1 MFIRNSTQAV
11 SHRLTASRSAKSQTR
26 RTTRRFYLRNRKR
39 ITRYGIVAANVILLA
54 VVTFFVVKSP
64 DSNSSAS
71 RSNATI
77 SPSSGETA
85 IAGPLDQVSSA
96 DIAVHI
102 ARTVGLPESNSVVNH
117 ADTVSAT
124 EAVAPADTS
133 VIAKPQVVSTALA
146 SKKDIRTYTVQAGDT
161 LGSIATKFG
170 VSSDS
175 IKWSNSLSGNSVTP
189 GKVLRLPPAGVNGVV
204 YTVARGDTPKSLAQ
218 KYTADENQIVSTNDA
233 EISGL
238 TPGDTILIPG
248 GVVQATRVA
257 ASNYYTS
264 TFAWGGSTPVYSANG
279 YDYGWCTWH
288 AANRRRETG
297 RPIPSNLGNA
307 ISWYYIA
314 KNMGMPVGD
323 TPAAG
328 AVLWHARLGGLG
340 HVAFVESINEDGSLK
355 VSDMNYPIWGR
366 VTYRTVPPSE
376 FGNYKFIY

>member
-1 MFIRNSTQAV
+1 M
-11 SHRLTASRSAKSQTR
+11 
-26 RTTRRFYLRNRKR
+26 RNRKR
-39 ITRYGIVAANVILLA
+39 IIRYGVVAANVVLLA
-54 VVTFFVVKSP
+54 AVTFFIVKAPTS
-64 DSNSSAS
+64 SNSAA
-71 RSNATI
+71 RSSATI
-77 SPSSGETA
+77 TPSDGETGV
-85 IAGPLDQVSSA
+85 AGPLDQVSSA

-102 ARTVGLPESNSVVNH
+102 ARTVGLPESTSVVNH

-124 EAVAPADTS
+124 ETVAPADTS

-146 SKKDIRTYTVQAGDT
+146 SKKDIRTYTTQAGDT
-161 LGSIATKFG
+161 LSSIATKFG
-170 VSSDS
+170 VTSDS
-175 IKWSNSLSGNSVTP
+175 IKWSNSITGNTIAP
-189 GKVLRLPPAGVNGVV
+189 GKTLRLPPAGVNGVV

-218 KYTADENQIVSTNDA
+218 KFTADENQIITTNDA

-238 TPGDTILIPG
+238 TPGDLILIPG
-248 GVVQATRVA
+248 GVVQSAPAATASASYYGA
-257 ASNYYTS
+257 AS
-264 TFAWGGSTPVYSANG
+264 FAWGGNAPVYSANG

-288 AANRRRETG
+288 AANRRREIG

-328 AVLWHARLGGLG
+328 AVLWHARMGGFG
-340 HVAFVESINEDGSLK
+340 HVAFVESINPDGSLQ

>member
-1 MFIRNSTQAV
+1 MR
-11 SHRLTASRSAKSQTR
+11 RL
-26 RTTRRFYLRNRKR
+26 YMRNRKR
-39 ITRYGIVAANVILLA
+39 IVRYGIVAANVILLA
-54 VVTFFVVKSP
+54 IVTFFVVKSP
-64 DSNSSAS
+64 ASSSSSAW
-71 RSNATI
+71 RSNASTT
-77 SPSSGETA
+77 SASGEIA
-85 IAGPLDQVSSA
+85 VAGPLDQVSSA

-102 ARTVGLPESNSVVNH
+102 AHTVGLPQSNSVANH

-146 SKKDIRTYTVQAGDT
+146 SKKDIRTYTTQAGDT
-161 LGSIATKFG
+161 LGSIAAKFG

-175 IKWSNSLSGNSVTP
+175 IKWSNSLTGNTIAP
-189 GKVLRLPPAGVNGVV
+189 GKTLRLPPNGVNGIV

-218 KYTADENQIVSTNDA
+218 KFTADEGQIVSTNDA

-238 TPGDTILIPG
+238 AVGDTILIPG
-248 GVVQATRVA
+248 GVVQAAPVA
-257 ASNYYTS
+257 ASNYYS
-264 TFAWGGSTPVYSANG
+264 AGFAWGGNKPVYTANG

-328 AVLWHARLGGLG
+328 AVLWHSRLGGLG
-340 HVAFVESINEDGSLK
+340 HVAYVEGINADGSLS

>member
-1 MFIRNSTQAV
+1 MSR
-11 SHRLTASRSAKSQTR
+11 RLPASKTKSQTR
-26 RTTRRFYLRNRKR
+26 RNLRRFYARNRKQ
-39 ITRYGIVAANVILLA
+39 IIRYGVVAANVVLLG
-54 VVTFFVVKSP
+54 VVTFFVVKAP
-64 DSNSSAS
+64 ASSKSAA
-71 RSNATI
+71 RDTATVT
-77 SPSSGETA
+77 PLDTETA
-85 IAGPLDQVSSA
+85 VAGPLDQVSSA

-146 SKKDIRTYTVQAGDT
+146 SKKDIRTYTTQPGDT
-161 LGSIATKFG
+161 LSSIATKFG
-170 VSSDS
+170 VTSDS
-175 IKWSNSLSGNSVTP
+175 IKWSNGITGNTIAP
-189 GKVLRLPPAGVNGVV
+189 GKTLKLPPAGVNGVV

-218 KYTADENQIVSTNDA
+218 KFTADENQIVSTNDA

-248 GVVQATRVA
+248 GVVQSAPVA
-257 ASNYYTS
+257 ASNYYS
-264 TFAWGGSTPVYSANG
+264 AGFAWGGSAPVYSANG

-288 AANRRRETG
+288 AANRRREIG

-328 AVLWHARLGGLG
+328 AVLWHARMGGLG
-340 HVAFVESINEDGSLK
+340 HVAFVESINPDGSIH
-355 VSDMNYPIWGR
+355 VSDMNYPIWGH
-366 VTYRTVPPSE
+366 VTYRDVPVSE